1 METTVA
7 RLTREDYENAKRLLV
22 QHASARDDIAA
33 CWQYG
38 EVSQPGLS
46 DLDVIVVIKDDAKPG
61 VAEHMR
67 KETLPELVRTAMA
80 HANVIVV
87 PESGAAG
94 IFVWDNIQVSD
105 MATGKAVIP
114 PTVDPRFLRLAMLID
129 WTFERTYRLLRMR
142 QTGLENRRLSLGML
156 KSYGYCTENFKTLAP
171 ERNWSRTDQLKR
183 EVQELRN
190 AWVSLS
196 ETEQQSRIDSL
207 YAEAC
212 DTAISTLRELHGF
225 IDRCGAYPEWTEPA
239 GELDFVF
246 PDGMTLR
253 FVDKLPAQ
261 LPSIDGK
268 PVIPVPKRL
277 LHHFAVYLRPD
288 AALSKKL
295 RASFKPSAENLLR
308 EGNFQGAY
316 AEFLARRMSYCNGWF
331 DFLKKASFR
340 YGLFK
345 YGWYLNV

>member
-7 RLTREDYENAKRLLV
+7 RLTREDYEKAKRLLV
-22 QHASARDDIAA
+22 QHASARDDVAA

-46 DLDVIVVIKDDAKPG
+46 DLDVIVVIKNDAKPG

-67 KETLPELVRTAMA
+67 KENFPELVRTAMA

-87 PESGAAG
+87 PESGAQG
-94 IFVWDNIQVSD
+94 VFYWDDIRVSD
-105 MATGKAVIP
+105 MATGKAV
-114 PTVDPRFLRLAMLID
+114 PTPAVDSRSLRLAMLVD
-129 WTFERTYRLLRMR
+129 WSFERTYRLLRMR
-142 QTGLENRRLSLGML
+142 RTGLGNRRLALGMP
-156 KSYGYCTENFKTLAP
+156 KSYNYCLENFKALAP
-171 ERNWSRTDQLKR
+171 ERDWSGADSLKR
-183 EVQELRN
+183 EIQQLRD
-190 AWVSLS
+190 AWASLD
-196 ETEQQSRIDSL
+196 ETQQQRRLDLLFEQ
-207 YAEAC
+207 AC
-212 DTAISTLRELHGF
+212 ETALSTLRGLHGF
-225 IDRCGAYPEWTEPA
+225 IDRCGAYPEWTGPA

-288 AALSKKL
+288 EALSKKL

-308 EGNFQGAY
+308 EGNFPGAY

-331 DFLKKASFR
+331 DFLKKAGFR

-345 YGWYLNV
+345 YGWYLNA